1 MTNKRILLGVAL
13 IVTMTTAALYGQAA
27 SDSAKRKH
35 VEGSWIDTARSQAP
49 NLFTFIEGGG
59 LNATRPIMVPTPG
72 GFELVSSGHGT
83 WACNGENEFSTTVL
97 YLRSGTNVEFTGITK
112 VNTKLQ
118 LSDDSHELTGTA
130 TVEIFDANGHLLFS
144 FPLPVQMKRIALEP

>member
-1 MTNKRILLGVAL
+1 MTNKRMLLGVAL

-35 VEGSWIDTARSQAP
+35 VEGSWIDTAGSQAP
-49 NLFTFIEGGG
+49 GLFTFIEGGG

-112 VNTKLQ
+112 VNTKLR
-118 LSDDSHELTGTA
+118 LTGSDQLTGTA
-130 TVEIFDANGHLLFS
+130 TVEIFDANGNLLFS